1 MENGNRRCQCRP
13 YQGILAE
20 GRRELNPE
28 HVVKSFAALFGVQL
42 IYFSSLVC
50 LLAACAAGGPRV
62 YHLELSFDFFIT
74 NRDMEVLDYQFG
86 DSGQLGSQMADFR
99 KQSGKGVGRL
109 GAGIYIP
116 KPEFVYVKWRNKES
130 GKIYEDRAS
139 IFLPDDIDDYEIT
152 FFVDGP
158 QLYVYLISP
167 YYDRRPA
174 DWPKGPVKSSSFLK
188 QWELYPKP
196 TDFSAVKLL
205 HRSDFG
211 K

>member
-13 YQGILAE
+13 YQGILVE

-28 HVVKSFAALFGVQL
+28 HVMKSFATLFGVQL
-42 IYFSSLVC
+42 IYFSSLAC
-50 LLAACAAGGPRV
+50 LLAACAVGGPRV

-86 DSGQLGSQMADFR
+86 DSGQLGSQMADFIGSQMADFR

-116 KPEFVYVKWRNKES
+116 KPEFVYVKWRNKET

-152 FFVDGP
+152 LALDH
-158 QLYVYLISP
+158 Q
-167 YYDRRPA
+167 A
-174 DWPKGPVKSSSFLK
+174 N
-188 QWELYPKP
+188 
-196 TDFSAVKLL
+196 T
-205 HRSDFG
+205 
-211 K
+211 